1 MAHWEGEVGV
11 EGSHCGPLGL
21 FLPGDL
27 LGYWVGRASVAHLRC
42 PREKV
47 FICGGASPTG
57 QDLPGALTALHVQ
70 GWVCTRM
77 AQQLPRHLRGQKQR
91 AQTESK

>member
-11 EGSHCGPLGL
+11 EGSRCGPLGL
-21 FLPGDL
+21 FLPGDP
-27 LGYWVGRASVAHLRC
+27 LGYWVGRASIAHLRC

-47 FICGGASPTG
+47 FICGCASPTG

-77 AQQLPRHLRGQKQR
+77 AQQLPGHLRGQKQR